1 MNVRRDPPGAPRLPP
16 EGGQAPWERPG
27 GAGTFAEL
35 GGAHAGSDATFAIA
49 PGRDEPLT
57 YAALARRTGDL
68 NAAFT
73 AWGVAPGEI
82 VGFMLP
88 NGLAA
93 LELFVGTM
101 AAGRIVLPFNL
112 LAQDT
117 QLEYVLGHAAPRVVF
132 ATAENAPRLES
143 AARRAGATTRV
154 EICTVDVL
162 ALSRDE
168 SHQGVACRP
177 SDPSLLMYTSGTTG
191 VPKGVLLTHA
201 NLLYAGRTVA
211 AHQALSPNDRVL
223 SSLPLYHINGQC
235 IATVSTLVSGGSI
248 VLPQRFSTSQW
259 WSLVER
265 HRPTWINLVPT
276 IVAYLLNGPD
286 LTPAQRDAAEGVRYA
301 RSASAPLPPDQQRA
315 FETRFRIPIIE
326 AMGLTECASVA
337 FCNPMDPSE
346 RRIGSAGRPL
356 GVRARV
362 VDRQGCELADG
373 ERGEIQVA
381 GRNVMAGYHR
391 PSHTTLPA
399 LTEDG
404 WLATGDLGH
413 RDAGGF
419 YFITGRLKELIIKGG
434 ENIAPREVDEVLLRH
449 PGVLEAAAV
458 GVPDREYGQQ
468 ILACIV
474 RKPGAAVDEA
484 ELEAH
489 CLRELGRY
497 KTPRYFR
504 FVDELPKGPSGK
516 VQRMRLAEA
525 WGAPAAGTGNTLQPD
540 HP

>member
-1 MNVRRDPPGAPRLPP
+1 VNAAPVN
-16 EGGQAPWERPG
+16 ATS
-27 GAGTFAEL
+27 TFAEL
-35 GGAHAGSDATFAIA
+35 IQARAASDATFAIA
-49 PGRDEPLT
+49 PSCDEPLT
-57 YAALARRTGDL
+57 YTALAQRTAELDT
-68 NAAFT
+68 AF
-73 AWGVAPGEI
+73 ASRGIAPGEI

-117 QLEYVLGHAAPRVVF
+117 QLDYVLGHATPRIVF
-132 ATAENAPRLES
+132 ATAEHAPRLAS
-143 AARRAGATTRV
+143 AVRRAGVGTRI
-154 EICTVDVL
+154 ETCTVDAL
-162 ALSRDE
+162 ALPRGE
-168 SHQGVACRP
+168 PRARRP
-177 SDPSLLMYTSGTTG
+177 SRPVDPALLMYTSGTTG

-201 NLLYAGRTVA
+201 NLLYAGRAVA
-211 AHQALSPNDRVL
+211 DHQRLSPDDRVL

-235 IATVSTLVSGGSI
+235 IATVSTLVAGGSI

-265 HRPTWINLVPT
+265 YRPTWLNLVPT
-276 IVAYLLNGPD
+276 IVAYLLNGPE
-286 LTPAQRDAAEGVRYA
+286 LTPAQREAARGVRYA

-315 FETRFRIPIIE
+315 FEERFGIPVVE
-326 AMGLTECASVA
+326 AMGLTESASVA
-337 FCNPMDPSE
+337 FCNPMDPRE
-346 RRIGSAGRPL
+346 RRIGSAGQPL

-362 VDRQGCELADG
+362 VDTQGRELEDG
-373 ERGEIQVA
+373 ERGEIQLA
-381 GRNVMAGYHR
+381 GPSVMAGYYR
-391 PSHTTLPA
+391 ASQDSQGA
-399 LTEDG
+399 LTGDG
-404 WLATGDLGH
+404 WLATGDLGY
-413 RDAGGF
+413 RDADGF
-419 YFITGRLKELIIKGG
+419 YFITGRRKELIIKGG
-434 ENIAPREVDEVLLRH
+434 ENIAPREIDEALLRH

-474 RKPGAAVDEA
+474 LKPGTTVDDT

-516 VQRMRLAEA
+516 VQRMKLAEA
-525 WGAPAAGTGNTLQPD
+525 WDG
-540 HP
+540 